1 MEAVNH
7 QQAQPTSVSRR
18 WFLRAVG
25 LGAAGF
31 GLSAACSSPNAPA
44 PTSAP
49 AAAAQPTVAAAPQP
63 TTANAAPTT
72 AAAGAP
78 AAATTAPAVGQN
90 LSGEL
95 TILQWSHFVPA
106 YDTWFDKMAQDWGT
120 KNKVSVT
127 VDHINNL
134 DLPARLAAESAAK
147 AGHDIIQFSAQ
158 VQTYRYEQQ
167 LVDLTDTVNF
177 AVEKYG
183 PATTIAKNLGM
194 VNNVWRAVPD
204 FYICI
209 SPMVRDDLMATIG
222 SPTIASWDDV
232 RKASGQLKQKSGNAA
247 GLAISHCN
255 DSNHNWRAI
264 MWSMGASEVQQDGK
278 TLNVDTKEFRDF
290 LDFAKAFYQ
299 EANEPEVFAWD
310 DVSDNRYLGSGQG
323 SFIHD
328 AISSLR
334 SIQPPP
340 DKPDPDAQKLYDSIS
355 LRQILNGSAGAHDMV
370 DVDFYAVW
378 QFAKNQEAAK
388 AFLHDYL
395 DIWKD
400 AATAST
406 GYNMPFFEN
415 LFQKPM
421 PVIGDDPKLQLL
433 QDWRGDDRIHTF
445 GYPGPPNA
453 AAQEVLANY
462 HIPDVIGIYVRG
474 NTSLDD
480 TVKEATN
487 RLKPIYDK
495 YNNA

>member
-1 MEAVNH
+1 M
-7 QQAQPTSVSRR
+7 
-18 WFLRAVG
+18 LRALGLGVVG
-25 LGAAGF
+25 L
-31 GLSAACSSPNAPA
+31 GLSAACSPAAPA

-49 AAAAQPTVAAAPQP
+49 AAAPQP
-63 TTANAAPTT
+63 TSPPAAANATSAPAAAAKPTAAAGAAAPTT
-72 AAAGAP
+72 AT
-78 AAATTAPAVGQN
+78 ATSQN

-120 KNKVSVT
+120 KNKVNVT

-147 AGHDIIQFSAQ
+147 SGHDIIQFSAQ

-167 LVDLTDTVNF
+167 LVDVGDVVTF
-177 AVEKYG
+177 ATEKYG
-183 PATTIAKNLGM
+183 QPNTMAKGLGM

-204 FYICI
+204 FYIVI
-209 SPMVRDDLMATIG
+209 APLVRDDLMQTIG
-222 SPTIASWDDV
+222 NPALKTWDDV
-232 RKASGQLKQKSGNAA
+232 RQACSQLKKQSNNAA

-255 DSNHNWRAI
+255 DANHNWRSI
-264 MWSMGASEVQQDGK
+264 MWSMGASEVKEDGK

-310 DVSDNRYLGSGQG
+310 DVSDNRYIGSGQG

-328 AISSLR
+328 ALSSLR

-355 LRQILNGSAGAHDMV
+355 IRPTLAGSAGTHDMV

-378 QFAKNQEAAK
+378 SFAKNPTAAK
-388 AFLHDYL
+388 AFLHDYM

-400 AATAST
+400 AMTAST

-421 PVIGDDPKLQLL
+421 PVIGTDPKLEIL
-433 QDWRGDDRIHTF
+433 QDWKGDQTIHTF

-462 HIPDVIGIYVRG
+462 HIPDIVGIYVRG

-495 YNNA
+495 YNG

>member
-1 MEAVNH
+1 
-7 QQAQPTSVSRR
+7 
-18 WFLRAVG
+18 
-25 LGAAGF
+25 
-31 GLSAACSSPNAPA
+31 
-44 PTSAP
+44 
-49 AAAAQPTVAAAPQP
+49 
-63 TTANAAPTT
+63 
-72 AAAGAP
+72 
-78 AAATTAPAVGQN
+78 
-90 LSGEL
+90 
-95 TILQWSHFVPA
+95 
-106 YDTWFDKMAQDWGT
+106 
-120 KNKVSVT
+120 
-127 VDHINNL
+127 
-134 DLPARLAAESAAK
+134 
-147 AGHDIIQFSAQ
+147 
-158 VQTYRYEQQ
+158 
-167 LVDLTDTVNF
+167 
-177 AVEKYG
+177 
-183 PATTIAKNLGM
+183 
-194 VNNVWRAVPD
+194 
-204 FYICI
+204 
-209 SPMVRDDLMATIG
+209 MVRDDLMQTIG
-222 SPTIASWDDV
+222 NPTLASWDDV
-232 RKASGQLKQKSGNAA
+232 RQACAQLKKNGGNAA

-299 EANEPEVFAWD
+299 DANEPEVFAWD
-310 DVSDNRYLGSGQG
+310 DVSDNRYLGSGTG

-355 LRQILNGSAGAHDMV
+355 IRPMLAGSVGTHDMV
-370 DVDFYAVW
+370 DVDFYAIW
-378 QFAKNQEAAK
+378 QFAKNQAAAK

-395 DIWKD
+395 DIWKE

-421 PVIGDDPKLQLL
+421 PVIGDDPKLQIL
-433 QDWRGDDRIHTF
+433 QDWKGDQNIHTF

-462 HIPDVIGIYVRG
+462 HIPDIIGIYVRG

-480 TVKEATN
+480 TIKEATN

-495 YNNA
+495 YNNP